1 MKREGAWGEQ
11 TPQAERFLVVYPFM
25 MQTLHL
31 KGTELLVYARIFGFS
46 KSGRVFFESRQ
57 RTADFLGVTKRS
69 VQLAISNLEA
79 KGLIVELDSP
89 THVRGHPKS
98 YITSIGALNAASID
112 VSDVASPSVKT
123 NAFET
128 SDMQAFRG
136 EEISSP
142 DPFWD
147 EKFAPQDSFSSENFS
162 P

>member
-1 MKREGAWGEQ
+1 
-11 TPQAERFLVVYPFM
+11 
-25 MQTLHL
+25 
-31 KGTELLVYARIFGFS
+31 
-46 KSGRVFFESRQ
+46 
-57 RTADFLGVTKRS
+57 

-98 YITSIGALNAASID
+98 YITSIGALNAAGID

-147 EKFAPQDSFSSENFS
+147 EKFAPEDSFSGENFS